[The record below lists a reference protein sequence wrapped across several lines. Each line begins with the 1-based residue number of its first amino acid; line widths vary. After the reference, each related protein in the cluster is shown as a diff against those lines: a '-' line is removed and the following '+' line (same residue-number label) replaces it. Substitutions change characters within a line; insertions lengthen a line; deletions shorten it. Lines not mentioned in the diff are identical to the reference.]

1 MKVAHFISSNGLFG
15 AEKVMLSL
23 AIAMKSRG
31 VSSWIFALNNKHNP
45 HLEVIEEAKKASVL
59 CRAIESK
66 GRFDLSVVS
75 RMAALFKENDIDV
88 LHTHNYKS
96 NLLGLL
102 AAKKAGIP
110 IVATLHGYLGENR
123 KVRFY
128 EAIDRVILKFFSRVI
143 LVDRGLE
150 KWFEGGKVKTEV
162 INNGVL
168 VPDIEPEAV
177 KGRGLT
183 IGTVGRLSA
192 EKGLK
197 YLIEAF
203 AKVVEKYPQMK
214 LLIVGDGPLKDSLQS
229 LAVSLQLGE
238 KIIFTG
244 FQVDVAA
251 YYRKMDIYVSSSLLE
266 HFPLVILEA
275 MSFGKAVVATNVGGT
290 SQIVID
296 GKTGIL
302 VPPADVSQIHA
313 ALIRL
318 MDNFEH
324 RKTIGKD
331 SQSFVR
337 EHFSLQ
343 KMVSEY
349 MIVYQ
354 RVLNH
359 EKTIS

>member
-75 RMAALFKENDIDV
+75 RMAALLKENDIDV

-123 KVRFY
+123 KVLFY
-128 EAIDRVILKFFSRVI
+128 EAIDRAILKFFSRVV

-150 KWFEGGKVKTEV
+150 KWFGGGKVKTEV
-162 INNGVL
+162 INNGVP
-168 VPDIEPEAV
+168 VPDIEPEAI
-177 KGRGLT
+177 KGRDLT
-183 IGTVGRLSA
+183 IGAVGRLSA

-203 AKVVEKYPQMK
+203 AKIVQKYPETK
-214 LLIVGDGPLKDSLQS
+214 LLIVGDGSLLENLKLK
-229 LAVSLQLGE
+229 VKNE
-238 KIIFTG
+238 KLEDRIVFAG
-244 FQVDVAA
+244 FQKDVAS
-251 YYRKMDIYVSSSLLE
+251 YYKKMDIYVSSSLIE
-266 HFPLVILEA
+266 HFPMVILEA
-275 MSFGKAVVATNVGGT
+275 MSFGKAVVATDVGSVNMMVRNGET
-290 SQIVID
+290 GLLVEPGSSQQLVDAISKLID
-296 GKTGIL
+296 DANFRQRSACAAHQL
-302 VPPADVSQIHA
+302 VQ
-313 ALIRL
+313 
-318 MDNFEH
+318 
-324 RKTIGKD
+324 KYY
-331 SQSFVR
+331 
-337 EHFSLQ
+337 SLD
-343 KMVSEY
+343 M
-349 MIVYQ
+349 MLAHYQ
-354 RVLNH
+354 RVYEGVLAP
-359 EKTIS
+359 